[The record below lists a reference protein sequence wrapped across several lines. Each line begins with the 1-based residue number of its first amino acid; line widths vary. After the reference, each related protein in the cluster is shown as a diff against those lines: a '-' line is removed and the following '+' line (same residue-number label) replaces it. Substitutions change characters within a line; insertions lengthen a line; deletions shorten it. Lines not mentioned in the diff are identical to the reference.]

1 MVQLSEGVWLNRE
14 SNRRRDQGTDIP
26 SWIRPILG
34 NRKIDSMCEKMNPEL
49 ESGLKEQMTQKREAF
64 EELIGKVKS

>member
-1 MVQLSEGVWLNRE
+1 LDS
-14 SNRRRDQGTDIP
+14 SHFI
-26 SWIRPILG
+26 G

-49 ESGLKEQMTQKREAF
+49 ESGLREQMTQKREAF